1 MTLKSRL
8 EVVAKKDLSRIH
20 DASLKIL
27 KETGVV
33 FNNDEAL
40 EIFKSHGTKVE
51 GKTVFLGRGVVER
64 ALEYCPSKFKWR
76 ARSEAHSIVLGE
88 GYDVTPPGG
97 AINIQDIENGRR
109 PGLLEDY
116 VNLQKLCQASDV
128 ITIVGASPVETYDV
142 APGNRA
148 FCKLYACLKNTDK
161 PIMGIG
167 ASKIKTIQ
175 MLDMVE
181 MAFGSKDVMSTHY
194 VVGVTINP
202 LSPLTYGTEVLETLV
217 EFAKRKQPILILPC
231 ILAGVTGPIN
241 LIGTSVLQNAEI
253 LAGMVLV
260 QMINPGNPV
269 VYSPAST
276 VGNMRTGGY
285 ITGPPEQFLI
295 NITNLQ
301 LARDMY
307 HLPTRVMCGMT
318 DSKEV
323 DCQAGFETMQNL
335 MMGILSGANIIHE
348 SLGVLDSIM
357 TISYEKFIIDEEL
370 IQRVFRIADG
380 VNASEQALSVDV
392 IQEVGTG
399 GTYLTHDST
408 YERFGNLWKPSVSN
422 WDDYDTW
429 KENGSESILVRA
441 NKKFKEVLQNCPES
455 MMDGCLEKELKTYVH
470 TILEKN

>member
-1 MTLKSRL
+1 
-8 EVVAKKDLSRIH
+8 
-20 DASLKIL
+20 
-27 KETGVV
+27 
-33 FNNDEAL
+33 
-40 EIFKSHGTKVE
+40 
-51 GKTVFLGRGVVER
+51 
-64 ALEYCPSKFKWR
+64 
-76 ARSEAHSIVLGE
+76 
-88 GYDVTPPGG
+88 
-97 AINIQDIENGRR
+97 
-109 PGLLEDY
+109 
-116 VNLQKLCQASDV
+116 
-128 ITIVGASPVETYDV
+128 
-142 APGNRA
+142 
-148 FCKLYACLKNTDK
+148 
-161 PIMGIG
+161 MGIG